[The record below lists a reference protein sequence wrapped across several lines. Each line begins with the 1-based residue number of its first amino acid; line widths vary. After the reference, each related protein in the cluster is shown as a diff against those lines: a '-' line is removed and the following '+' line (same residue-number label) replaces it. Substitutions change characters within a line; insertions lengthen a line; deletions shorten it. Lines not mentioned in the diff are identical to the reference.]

1 MDDCVIFR
9 PGWDGVKC
17 GMVLNTGV
25 ELTSWK
31 SLKVKV
37 SPMESMRNPR
47 DSVKYELLNH
57 DHAAG
62 FAMPQDDP
70 RIT

>member
-1 MDDCVIFR
+1 
-9 PGWDGVKC
+9 
-17 GMVLNTGV
+17 MVFNNSV

-37 SPMESMRNPR
+37 SPMESIRNPR
-47 DSVKYELLNH
+47 DRVKYELLNH

-62 FAMPQDDP
+62 FAMPHDDP